1 MAHACRLI
9 ANASEWQLHYSTF
22 GPTENDL
29 VLLNDNKTLMSV
41 IRMDGDSGC
50 GPTCEVSPAR
60 LTRSTI
66 TLSSTVRI

>member
-29 VLLNDNKTLMSV
+29 VLLNDNKTLMAV
-41 IRMDGDSGC
+41 LRMAGASGC
-50 GPTCEVSPAR
+50 GLESWGLKWYWDGTYPDAEK
-60 LTRSTI
+60 
-66 TLSSTVRI
+66 